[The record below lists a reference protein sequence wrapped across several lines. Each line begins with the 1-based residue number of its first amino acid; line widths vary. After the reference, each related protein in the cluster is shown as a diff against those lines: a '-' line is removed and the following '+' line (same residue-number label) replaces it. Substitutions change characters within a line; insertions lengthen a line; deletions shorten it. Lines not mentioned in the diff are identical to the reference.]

1 MTQWFILGFTPDD
14 VVTGWQDARLASECM
29 RALNAAG
36 KPCEFRILQSSGDD
50 DHLFVW
56 FVNEVAARVLDTH
69 GVAWR
74 SFLIGQA
81 AESPPGAR
89 SPLQDP
95 ADRGR

>member
-1 MTQWFILGFTPDD
+1 VHQWFILGFTADD
-14 VVTGWQDARLASECM
+14 VVLAWQDARLASECV

-36 KPCEFRILQSSGDD
+36 KPREFRILQSSGDD
-50 DHLFVW
+50 EHLFVW
-56 FVNEVAARVLDTH
+56 FVNEAAARVLDTH

-89 SPLQDP
+89 SPL
-95 ADRGR
+95 RGTAELGR